1 MAEDPHFDHLSYD
14 EMDWLGMIQDKIE
27 LLKQELKEIKLDSM
41 LTFIYMTII

>member
-1 MAEDPHFDHLSYD
+1 MAEDSNFDHLSYD

-27 LLKQELKEIKLDSM
+27 LLKQELEEMKLDSK